1 MNNYNYK
8 LESALKKA
16 VEKNKKRMQ
25 LNSRLD
31 VENAIWFVY
40 DLLNEYGDKETA
52 MKMHGLVNA
61 VDDLDTSILVKAQ
74 IFE

>member
-1 MNNYNYK
+1 MKNYNYK

-40 DLLNEYGDKETA
+40 DLLNEYGDNETA

-61 VDDLDTSILVKAQ
+61 VDNLDTSILVKAQ